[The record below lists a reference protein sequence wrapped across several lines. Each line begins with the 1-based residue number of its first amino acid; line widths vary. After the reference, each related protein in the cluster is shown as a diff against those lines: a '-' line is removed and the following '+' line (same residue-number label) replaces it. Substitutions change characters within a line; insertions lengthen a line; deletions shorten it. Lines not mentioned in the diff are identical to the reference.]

1 MDPKEIQPERKE
13 IAGGLTQSEIDAL
26 KREHGKLTLVSI
38 EGEGHW
44 WFKKPNMQTLSASAA
59 MAERDPMGSAMVYF
73 TNCLVKGDAK
83 AAEDVDIWISIA
95 PHLNNLIESKTAE
108 VKNF

>member
-1 MDPKEIQPERKE
+1 MDPLKDTTKKDI
-13 IAGGLTQSEIDAL
+13 IAGGLTQAEIDAL

-44 WFKKPNMQTLSASAA
+44 WFKKPNMQTLSASVAI
-59 MAERDPMGSAMVYF
+59 AERDPMGSAMVYF
-73 TNCLVKGDAK
+73 NNCLVKGDAK
-83 AAEDVDIWISIA
+83 AAEDVDLWLSIA
-95 PHLNNLIESKTAE
+95 PHLNNLIESKQTE

>member
-1 MDPKEIQPERKE
+1 MEPKEVKQERKE

-26 KREHGKLTLVSI
+26 KKEHGKLTVVSI
-38 EGEGHW
+38 EGRHW
-44 WFKKPNMQTLSASAA
+44 WFKKPNMATLSASAA
-59 MAERDPMGSAMVYF
+59 LAERDPMGSAMIYF
-73 TNCLVKGDAK
+73 TNCLVIGDAK

-95 PHLNNLIESKTAE
+95 PHLNNLIDSKTAE

>member
-1 MDPKEIQPERKE
+1 MEPKEVQTKKDI

-26 KREHGKLTLVSI
+26 KKEHGKLTLVSI

-44 WFKKPNMQTLSASAA
+44 WFKKPNMATLSASAA
-59 MAERDPMGSAMVYF
+59 LAERDPMGSAMVYF
-73 TNCLVKGDAK
+73 TNCLVKGDPK
-83 AAEDVDIWISIA
+83 AADNVDLWVAIA
-95 PHLNNLIESKTAE
+95 PHLNGLIEEKRTE